1 MNSIL
6 DFLVNDL
13 LTTPA
18 ILIGLLILIGYLLQK
33 ASIVKTI
40 TGTISAM
47 VGLQLI
53 IFGGSQFSALFKPIT
68 TAVCD
73 ATGIQGYI
81 MDSYAMKA
89 ASQEALGNAFGW
101 MAYVFSIAFAV
112 NLVLVFFGK
121 YTKARGVFLTGN
133 AGTAHSQAML
143 WLIIANF
150 ALPSVATIVLSGV
163 LVGLYWAY
171 STTLASGVVEEVTDG
186 GGFTVGH
193 NQQIGIW
200 FFGRLAPKLAGKNR
214 YDCEDLELPGW
225 LAVFNNNVTS
235 VSILM
240 FIFVGIFCIPLGTS
254 GIEQLSG
261 GQHWLIYLIMVGI
274 QFSMY
279 MVILLQGV
287 RMLCSELTASFQGI
301 QQKIVPN
308 ALPAIDVAALLPF
321 SPNAATLG
329 FLFCTLG
336 TVFSMIILFVT
347 KSPMMML
354 PGFTP
359 LFFSGGPIGVVAN
372 KKGGLRA
379 VIICCF
385 ILGVIQTFGT
395 CWAITQIHFVSAAG
409 WSGMF
414 DLSTVWPA
422 FIEVMRMIGKIFG
435 VTI

>member
-1 MNSIL
+1 MEVVN
-6 DFLVNDL
+6 FLVNKV
-13 LTTPA
+13 LTNPT
-18 ILIGLLILIGYLLQK
+18 ILIGFLILIGYLLQK
-33 ASIVKTI
+33 AGAVKTI
-40 TGTISAM
+40 TGTIGAM

-53 IFGGSQFSALFKPIT
+53 IFGGSQFSNLFKPIT

-89 ASQEALGNAFGW
+89 ASQEALGDRFGW
-101 MAYVFSIAFAV
+101 MAYVFLIAFGV
-112 NLVLVFFGK
+112 NLLLVFFNK
-121 YTKARGVFLTGN
+121 WTKAKGVFLTGN

-150 ALPSVATIVLSGV
+150 TLPSVWAIVLAGV
-163 LVGLYWAY
+163 IVGIYWAY
-171 STTLASGVVEEVTDG
+171 STTLAAGVVDEVTEG

-193 NQQIGIW
+193 NQQLGIW
-200 FFGRLAPKLAGKNR
+200 FFGRLAPKLKGKKVI
-214 YDCEDLELPGW
+214 DCEDVELPGW
-225 LAVFNNNVTS
+225 LSVFNNNVTS
-235 VSILM
+235 IALLM
-240 FIFVGIFCIPLGTS
+240 TVFVTVFTIPLGIE
-254 GIEQLSG
+254 GIQALAG
-261 GQHWLIYLIMVGI
+261 KTHWLVWLIMVGI

-287 RMLCSELTASFQGI
+287 RMLCSELTGSFQGI
-301 QQKIVPN
+301 QEKLVPN
-308 ALPAIDVAALLPF
+308 AIPAIDVAALLPF

-336 TVFSMIILFVT
+336 TVLSMAILALT
-347 KSPMMML
+347 GSPIMVL

-379 VIICCF
+379 VIICCTL
-385 ILGVIQTFGT
+385 LGVIQSFGT
-395 CWAITQIHFVSAAG
+395 VWALTQLAYPAATG

-414 DLSTVWPA
+414 DLSTFWPA
-422 FIEVMRMIGKIFG
+422 LIQVLRWIGSIFG
-435 VTI
+435 ITA

>member
-1 MNSIL
+1 MNSVIS
-6 DFLVNDL
+6 FLVNDF
-13 LTTPA
+13 LTVPTL
-18 ILIGLLILIGYLLQK
+18 LIGLLILLGYILQK
-33 ASIVKTI
+33 ATVVKTI

-47 VGLQLI
+47 VGMQLI
-53 IFGGSQFSALFKPIT
+53 IFGGNQFSNVFKPIT

-89 ASQEALGNAFGW
+89 ASQEALGDAFGW
-101 MAYVFSIAFAV
+101 MAYVFLIAFAV

-121 YTKARGVFLTGN
+121 YTKMKGVFLTGN

-143 WLIIANF
+143 WLIMANF
-150 ALPSVATIVLSGV
+150 ALPSVWTIIISGI
-163 LVGLYWAY
+163 LVGIYWAV
-171 STTLASGVVEEVTDG
+171 STTLAAGVVDEVTDG

-193 NQQIGIW
+193 NQQVGIW
-200 FFGRLAPKLAGKNR
+200 LFGRLAPKLAGKKKV
-214 YDCEDLELPGW
+214 DCEDMKLPGW
-225 LAVFNNNVTS
+225 LAIFNNNIAS
-235 VSILM
+235 VAILM
-240 FIFVGIFCIPLGTS
+240 FVFCGLFCIPLGIS
-254 GIEQLSG
+254 GIEELSG
-261 GQHWLIYLIMVGI
+261 GQHWLVYLIMVGI

-308 ALPAIDVAALLPF
+308 AIPAIDVAALLPF

-336 TVFSMIILFVT
+336 TVFSMAILLLT
-347 KSPMMML
+347 GSSMMML

-385 ILGVIQTFGT
+385 LLGVIQTFGT
-395 CWAITQIHFVSAAG
+395 CWAITQVHYATATG

-422 FIEVMRMIGKIFG
+422 VLQVLRWIGSLFG
-435 VTI
+435 ITA

>member
-1 MNSIL
+1 MNSVIR
-6 DFLVNDL
+6 FLVNDF
-13 LTTPA
+13 LTTPT
-18 ILIGLLILIGYLLQK
+18 IVIGLLILIGYLLQR
-33 ASIVKTI
+33 ADAVKTI

-53 IFGGSQFSALFKPIT
+53 IFGGSQFSSLFKPIT
-68 TAVCD
+68 TAVCK

-89 ASQEALGNAFGW
+89 ASQEALGDRFAW
-101 MAYVFSIAFAV
+101 MAYVFLIAFAV
-112 NLVLVFFGK
+112 NIVFVFFGK
-121 YTKARGVFLTGN
+121 YTKAKGVFLTGN

-150 ALPSVATIVLSGV
+150 ALSSVATIILSGI
-163 LVGLYWAY
+163 LVGIYWAY
-171 STTLASGVVEEVTDG
+171 STTLVAGTIDEVTDG

-193 NQQIGIW
+193 NQQIGLW
-200 FFGRLAPKLAGKNR
+200 FFGKLAPKFSGKKKI
-214 YDCEDLELPGW
+214 DCEKLKLPGW

-235 VSILM
+235 VCMLM
-240 FIFVGIFCIPLGTS
+240 IVFVGIFCIPLGIS
-254 GIEQLSG
+254 GMTELSG
-261 GQHWLIYLIMVGI
+261 GKHWIVWLIMIGI

-287 RMLCSELTASFQGI
+287 RMLCAELTESFQGI

-308 ALPAIDVAALLPF
+308 AIPAIDVAAILPF

-336 TVFSMIILFVT
+336 TVFSMAILALCGSSIMV
-347 KSPMMML
+347 L

-359 LFFSGGPIGVVAN
+359 LFFSGGPVGVVAN

-379 VIICCF
+379 VIICSF
-385 ILGVIQTFGT
+385 LMGVVQSFGT
-395 CWAITQIHFVSAAG
+395 VWAITQLHYVEATG

-422 FIEVMRMIGKIFG
+422 MIQVLRWIGSIFG
-435 VTI
+435 ITI